1 MEEDKLNNLSKKLFE
16 NIELEK
22 LPLDF
27 TEKLMLK
34 LEQVKTATIVKPTP
48 FYKNKF
54 MILFTLTFS
63 IITLLGFIMPGSKT
77 SSDTRGLGDK
87 IKLPAFDL
95 SILNKYF
102 DLNINIGLIAKL
114 IIGSIVLLIVI
125 DLLSGSV
132 IDRIIDSK
140 SKKESQA

>member
-22 LPLDF
+22 LPQDF

-34 LEQVKTATIVKPTP
+34 LEQVKTAAIVKPSP

-63 IITLLGFIMPGSKT
+63 LITLLGFIMPNTKV
-77 SSDTRGLGDK
+77 SSDTHGLGDK

-102 DLNINIGLIAKL
+102 DLSINFGLIAKL
-114 IIGSIVLLIVI
+114 VIGSIALLIVI

-140 SKKESQA
+140 NKKESQA